1 MSGRPG
7 LASARWLHTLSRMK
21 RLLLAAAVAGL
32 WACDRGGQPASQQKQ
47 DGDGGA
53 ANQVARP
60 QGRVP
65 DPKSPPQDRGSSGG
79 TVELRGDAALYYL
92 YRQHLTNEGAGP
104 QGRYY
109 LSKEGRVFYKDAQDR
124 EHTVYPPG
132 EGMRVS
138 RAAADP
144 YRDVRGY
151 AGHQNGRD
159 LRGLASD
166 EQK

>member
-1 MSGRPG
+1 
-7 LASARWLHTLSRMK
+7 MK
-21 RLLLAAAVAGL
+21 QLLLAAAVAGFC
-32 WACDRGGQPASQQKQ
+32 ACDRAGQPASQQEQ
-47 DGDGGA
+47 DGSGEA
-53 ANQVARP
+53 ANHVARP

-92 YRQHLTNEGAGP
+92 YRQHLTNEGTGP

-124 EHTVYPPG
+124 EHTVSPPS
-132 EGMRVS
+132 EGMRVP

-151 AGHQNGRD
+151 AGQQNGRD
-159 LRGLASD
+159 LRGLTSRD
-166 EQK
+166 PK

>member
-1 MSGRPG
+1 
-7 LASARWLHTLSRMK
+7 MK
-21 RLLLAAAVAGL
+21 QLLLAAAVAGL
-32 WACDRGGQPASQQKQ
+32 FACDRGGQPASQQKQ
-47 DGDGGA
+47 DGHGGA
-53 ANQVARP
+53 ANQIARP

-124 EHTVYPPG
+124 EHTVNPPS
-132 EGMRVS
+132 EGLRVP

-151 AGHQNGRD
+151 AGQQNGRD

-166 EQK
+166 DQK